1 MTNKTYDYDLF
12 VIGGG
17 SGGVRASRIAALAG
31 AKVAVA
37 EEYRMG
43 GTCVVRGCVPKKFMV
58 YASDY
63 GKKIRQAAGYGWS
76 VSGVSYDHT
85 AFLKAMHAEVDRLS
99 GIYSRNVNSAG
110 AEIFEERAEFV
121 DAHTVRLMKSG
132 RVVTADRILI
142 ATGGR
147 TWRPTPEEL
156 PGVEHTLASDDA
168 FFLDPLPKR
177 MIIAGGGYIALEF
190 AHVYAG
196 LGVDV
201 TVVYRGEKVLRGFDG
216 DVQDIVTGNLAL
228 AGIRLITGAIF
239 ERIDLGTD
247 GVRRVK
253 LTNGDTLEAEAVMMA
268 VGRIANT
275 DGLGAEKVGISLDR
289 NGAVIVDEWSRT
301 NVQNIFAV
309 GDVTDQVNLT
319 PVAIRQG
326 HAFADT
332 EFGGKPWKM
341 DYRNIPTAVFTQ
353 PEVGTVGMS
362 ETEARAKFGE
372 VDLYKTNFKPMQN
385 SLNGSAERVFMK
397 IIVRASDNVV
407 VGVHIVGED
416 AAEMIQ
422 MVAIAVKM
430 GATKED
436 FDRTCALHP
445 SSAEELVTIRNKWV
459 APA

>member
-1 MTNKTYDYDLF
+1 MTDKIYDYDLF

-31 AKVAVA
+31 AKVAIA

-63 GKKIRQAAGYGWS
+63 GKKIKHAAGYGWS
-76 VSGVSYDHT
+76 VDGVSYDHT
-85 AFLKAMHAEVDRLS
+85 AFLKAMHTEVDRLS
-99 GIYSRNVNSAG
+99 GIYSRNVNGVG

-121 DAHTVRLMKSG
+121 DAHTVRLIKSD
-132 RVVTADRILI
+132 RVVTADKILI

-147 TWRPTPEEL
+147 IWRPSPEEL

-177 MIIAGGGYIALEF
+177 MIVAGGGYIALEF

-201 TVVYRGEKVLRGFDG
+201 TVVYRGEKVLRGFDN

-228 AGIRLITGAIF
+228 AGIKLITNAIF
-239 ERIDLGTD
+239 ERIDLGAD

-253 LTNGDTLEAEAVMMA
+253 LSNGDTLEAEAVLMA

-275 DGLGAEKVGISLDR
+275 DGLGVEKVGVALDR

-301 NVQNIFAV
+301 NVPNIFAV

-341 DYRNIPTAVFTQ
+341 DYTNIPTAVFTQ

-362 ETEARAKFGE
+362 EAEARAIFGE
-372 VDLYKTNFKPMQN
+372 IDLYKTNFRPMQN